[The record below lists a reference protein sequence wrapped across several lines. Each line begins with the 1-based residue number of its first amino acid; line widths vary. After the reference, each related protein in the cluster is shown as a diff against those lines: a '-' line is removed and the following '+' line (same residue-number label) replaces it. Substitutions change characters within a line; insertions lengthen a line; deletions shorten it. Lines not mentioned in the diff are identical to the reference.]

1 MTSTYR
7 LVVEYDG
14 AKWSG
19 WQEQHNAKTIGGEL
33 RRAFEAAG
41 VAVEELGGAG
51 RTDAGVHALGQV
63 AHLRTPSPFDVA
75 QVLAKVH
82 ASLPESIAIVDLR
95 PAPPRFHARHHAT
108 SRSYAYRIVRRRSAF
123 ERRRAWCVEGALDL
137 ERMRRAAA
145 ACVGEHDWRR
155 FMHAP
160 SKAESALVAIRACVI
175 EDLGAIVVVRVEA
188 DHFLWRMVRRMVGA
202 LVQVGL
208 GALSVEDYA
217 ALLDPARESAH
228 AAAVADW
235 TAPAFGL
242 YLERVL
248 YPGDPAEVLS
258 GDPRPRT

>member
-1 MTSTYR
+1 MSATYR
-7 LVVEYDG
+7 MVVEYDG

-41 VAVEELGGAG
+41 VEVEELGGAG

-63 AHLRTPSPFDVA
+63 AHLRTPRAFDPA

-82 ASLPESIAIVDLR
+82 AALPESIAIVELR
-95 PAPPRFHARHHAT
+95 AAAPRFHARHHAV
-108 SRSYAYRIVRRRSAF
+108 SRRYAYRIVRRRSAF
-123 ERRRAWCVEGALDL
+123 ERRRAWCVEGALDID
-137 ERMRRAAA
+137 RMRRAAA

-160 SKAESALVAIRACVI
+160 SKAESTRVAIQRLDV
-175 EDLGAIVVVRVEA
+175 EDLGAVLVVRVEA
-188 DHFLWRMVRRMVGA
+188 DHFLWRMVRRLVGA

-208 GALSVEDYA
+208 GKVTVDEFV
-217 ALLDPARESAH
+217 ALLAEGGEPAH

-242 YLERVL
+242 YLERVA
-248 YPGDPAEVLS
+248 YPGDPADAPS
-258 GDPRPRT
+258 GDIRPRT